1 MLYGQD
7 TVRSVAQSWAK
18 RPDSPDIIRSA
29 VPGRKTRNV
38 FRIVRE
44 IPLPCCTEGGALR
57 STALPLL
64 RIDPTER
71 VRPPAPIDR

>member
-18 RPDSPDIIRSA
+18 RPDSPDIIRTA
-29 VPGRKTRNV
+29 VPGRKT
-38 FRIVRE
+38 
-44 IPLPCCTEGGALR
+44 PLPCCTEGGALR

-71 VRPPAPIDR
+71 VRLPAPIDR